1 MPITVK
7 IEEKRFFPK
16 EQRIVFMRL
25 KLVSLLAFA
34 GLLSGCMSDSQFKD
48 KLAKVLAENPE
59 VLTEAIEKNPDKF
72 VTSLQKAIK
81 DAQASMAKQRE
92 EEEKKQFEEFF
103 ENPLKPEIGDR
114 HAMLGTKGAPIVLVE
129 YSDFECPFCKRGYDT
144 VNELMSRYKGKIQF
158 VYKHLPL
165 SFHPQA
171 MPAAEYFEAIK
182 LQSDAKAF
190 AFHDKIFDNQGALKN
205 GEKFLKKI
213 AKEVGVDMAKL
224 EKDIKS
230 EKVQARIQ
238 EDLKEAEKFGI
249 QGTPG
254 FVINGVPVKGAYPV
268 DEFERIIGELKKRG
282 KLDI

>member
-1 MPITVK
+1 M
-7 IEEKRFFPK
+7 RF
-16 EQRIVFMRL
+16 
-25 KLVSLLAFA
+25 KLVSLLAFVA
-34 GLLSGCMSDSQFKD
+34 LLTGCMSDGQFKD

-59 VLTEAIEKNPDKF
+59 VLTQAIEKNPDQF
-72 VTSLQKAIK
+72 VTTLQKAIK
-81 DAQASMAKQRE
+81 DAQASMAQRRE
-92 EEEKKQFEEFF
+92 EEERKQFEEFF
-103 ENPLKPEIGDR
+103 ENPLKPETGDQFASR
-114 HAMLGTKGAPIVLVE
+114 GPADAPIVLIE

-144 VNELMSRYKGKIQF
+144 VNELMSRYEGKIHF
-158 VYKHLPL
+158 IYKHLPL

-171 MPAAEYFEAIK
+171 MPAAQYFEALK
-182 LQSDAKAF
+182 LQSDKLAF

-213 AKEVGVDMAKL
+213 AKEVGADMGKL

-238 EDLKEAEKFGI
+238 ADLKEAEKFGI

-268 DEFERIIGELKKRG
+268 DEFERIIEELKKRG
-282 KLDI
+282 KLNI

>member
-1 MPITVK
+1 MRFK
-7 IEEKRFFPK
+7 I
-16 EQRIVFMRL
+16 
-25 KLVSLLAFA
+25 VSLISMLA
-34 GLLSGCMSDSQFKD
+34 LLTGCMSDSQFKD

-81 DAQASMAKQRE
+81 DAQASMAKRRE

-103 ENPLKPEIGDR
+103 ENPLKPEISD
-114 HAMLGTKGAPIVLVE
+114 AMASIGPDNAPIVLIE

-144 VNELMSRYKGKIQF
+144 VNELLSRYEGKVKFI
-158 VYKHLPL
+158 YKHLPL
-165 SFHPQA
+165 SFHPNA
-171 MPAAEYFEAIK
+171 MPAAQYFEALK
-182 LQSDAKAF
+182 LQSDKMAF
-190 AFHDKIFDNQGALKN
+190 SFHDKIFDNQGALKN

-213 AKEVGVDMAKL
+213 AKEVGANMSKL

-230 EKVQARIQ
+230 EKVMARIQ
-238 EDLKEAEKFGI
+238 ADLKEAEKFGI

-254 FVINGVPVKGAYPV
+254 FVLNGVPIKGAYPV

>member
-1 MPITVK
+1 MRFK
-7 IEEKRFFPK
+7 I
-16 EQRIVFMRL
+16 
-25 KLVSLLAFA
+25 VSLISMMA
-34 GLLSGCMSDSQFKD
+34 LLTGCMSDGQFKD

-81 DAQASMAKQRE
+81 DAQASMAKRRE

-103 ENPLKPEIGDR
+103 ENPLKPEISD
-114 HAMLGTKGAPIVLVE
+114 AMASIGPDDAPIVLIE

-144 VNELMSRYKGKIQF
+144 VNELLSRYEGKVKFI
-158 VYKHLPL
+158 YKHLPL
-165 SFHPQA
+165 SFHPNA
-171 MPAAEYFEAIK
+171 MPAAQYFEALK
-182 LQSDAKAF
+182 LQSDKLAF

-213 AKEVGVDMAKL
+213 AKEVGANMSKL

-230 EKVQARIQ
+230 EKVMARIQ
-238 EDLKEAEKFGI
+238 ADLKEAEKFGI

-254 FVINGVPVKGAYPV
+254 FVLNGVPIKGAYPV